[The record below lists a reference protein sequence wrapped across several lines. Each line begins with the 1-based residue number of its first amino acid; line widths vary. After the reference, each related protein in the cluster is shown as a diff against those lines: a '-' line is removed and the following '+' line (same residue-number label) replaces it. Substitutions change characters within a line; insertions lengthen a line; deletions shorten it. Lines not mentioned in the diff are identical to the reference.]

1 MGTPQRAQLVR
12 DLLGGRVVRMQ
23 KTTADS
29 VEGYSRVRESVS
41 STSRGLER
49 LEEAGRG
56 ADRGEPSPSEGA
68 DSGAAN
74 PSPSV
79 LRRPKFKSSGHL
91 TGLTFEVDVD
101 ASPGDRMKPSRQR
114 ALFDDDELIGTT
126 G

>member
-1 MGTPQRAQLVR
+1 M
-12 DLLGGRVVRMQ
+12 
-23 KTTADS
+23 ADS
-29 VEGYSRVRESVS
+29 VEIYSRVRESVS

-49 LEEAGRG
+49 LEEAEHG
-56 ADRGEPSPSEGA
+56 ADRGEPGPPEGA

-79 LRRPKFKSSGHL
+79 LQRPKFKSSGHL
-91 TGLTFEVDVD
+91 TGLTFDVD